1 MQHLFRPCEHV
12 SRVLSIG
19 TNFTQSSLCPL
30 QVGVVNSESVAA
42 ASSVRVGSRSRLVN
56 LAFPPSSTSTPVSNT
71 VTNKSL
77 TVAAAAAATESEAA
91 NNSLFSCG
99 ALERSLRR
107 HKSTG
112 PAPSLKGGYFF
123 RRESH
128 TTLPKQ
134 IQRHPCKWHAFGTFR
149 AGGRYDCLCASAH
162 SRTNIQIIAWWCIPR
177 IAKGSKEGTLP
188 LPQ

>member
-12 SRVLSIG
+12 SRVLSIC

-30 QVGVVNSESVAA
+30 RVGVVNSESVAA

-56 LAFPPSSTSTPVSNT
+56 LAFPPSSTSTAVSNT
-71 VTNKSL
+71 AANKSF
-77 TVAAAAAATESEAA
+77 TVAAAAAAAAAAVAAEAA
-91 NNSLFSCG
+91 NTSLSSCG

-107 HKSTG
+107 HRSTG

-134 IQRHPCKWHAFGTFR
+134 NQRHPCKWHALAR
-149 AGGRYDCLCASAH
+149 
-162 SRTNIQIIAWWCIPR
+162 WW
-177 IAKGSKEGTLP
+177 
-188 LPQ
+188 